1 MFSLLPG
8 DSFATATLEDFGLN
22 ILYKCHKAEE
32 YIKLKLYK
40 PKQSFMEEK
49 KKHNDLMLS
58 TRGALSQPEAI
69 QYLFLFSICLI
80 RTS

>member
-49 KKHNDLMLS
+49 KGSTDCIIFDRMGIANKLLAPSPVPDLLS
-58 TRGALSQPEAI
+58 M
-69 QYLFLFSICLI
+69 
-80 RTS
+80 

>member
-8 DSFATATLEDFGLN
+8 DSFFTATLEDFGLN

-49 KKHNDLMLS
+49 KV
-58 TRGALSQPEAI
+58 
-69 QYLFLFSICLI
+69 
-80 RTS
+80 